1 MSWYR
6 TGSASVT
13 NGSTTVTGGG
23 TAWVGAVSAGWAF
36 NGPDGQVYEIA
47 AVVSATQITLASA
60 YQGGTQSGAGYS
72 IIPTQGLEQTLV
84 SSLSNLLTNYQGVYD
99 GPGQGRFPDGTVSAP
114 GVRFAA
120 DEDTGFYR
128 PASNQLAAAIGGV
141 QRSLLS
147 STAFQVNVPITGTA
161 VQSSATDTTPGR
173 LMKVGA
179 FGLGGE
185 AQVLGGS
192 ETLASRELN
201 SGFYVYS
208 ANAVADGPEN
218 AAWSHSLFVHYNPA
232 VNRRTFIATRPTS
245 AVSTCRQWIGY
256 SEGAGAISWSPM
268 AAGAQTVGTVSQSGG
283 LPTGAVIERGANA
296 NGEYLRLADGT
307 QICWRKITL
316 TTQDLNTAF
325 GSLYRSANLLSA
337 NQTYATSFIAP
348 PACAVS
354 VNTEGLTAMQA
365 IGGAGDTNNTPS
377 TAYAVTTSPVTGL
390 TIHVNYIAIGRWF

>member
-147 STAFQVNVPITGTA
+147 STAFQVDVPITGTA
-161 VQSSATDTTPGR
+161 VQSSATDATPGR

-179 FGLGGE
+179 FGIGGE
-185 AQVLGGS
+185 AVSLGPADD
-192 ETLASRELN
+192 LDDIVV
-201 SGFYVYS
+201 SGLYYNATS
-208 ANAVADGPEN
+208 ANAPGNNYPSDSAGSLIVIYHSGIRCVQYFTVYGSGDTQTYVRSRHSGG
-218 AAWSHSLFVHYNPA
+218 WSGWHHFVDQSNL
-232 VNRRTFIATRPTS
+232 
-245 AVSTCRQWIGY
+245 
-256 SEGAGAISWSPM
+256 
-268 AAGAQTVGTVSQSGG
+268 VGSVSQASG

-325 GSLYRSANLLSA
+325 GSLYRSANLLSG
-337 NQTYATSFIAP
+337 NQTYVASFISP
-348 PACAVS
+348 PSCAVS

-365 IGGAGDTNNTPS
+365 VGGAGDTNNTPS
-377 TAYAVTTSPVTGL
+377 TVYAVTTSPVTGL
-390 TIHVNYIAIGRWF
+390 TIHVNYVAVGRWF